1 MTKLKYEAYNKGIE
15 LNDKFIDKIEE
26 FENNIVGAVERRIE
40 RLRLGEQDLLV
51 KTNTITPETDMDELI
66 ENKKR
71 LREIPQLIQDAQVE
85 LNLVNKEKEQYIE
98 DFGKGIANGIKRDY
112 MDEFLYNAEVLAQEY
127 DKALTKLI
135 AIDNQLKEL
144 EYNYNRGIGAIRS
157 CRGVYISANR
167 NPVIAEILHKH
178 KLNNHSIDLRN
189 AI

>member
-1 MTKLKYEAYNKGIE
+1 MTKLKYELYNKGIE
-15 LNDKFIDKIEE
+15 LNNKFIDKIEE
-26 FENNIVGAVERRIE
+26 FENNVVGAVERRIE
-40 RLRLGEQDLLV
+40 RLRLEEQDLLV

-71 LREIPQLIQDAQVE
+71 LREIPQLIQDAQGE
-85 LNLVNKEKEQYIE
+85 LSLVNKEKQQYVDE
-98 DFGKGIANGIKRDY
+98 YGKGIAKSIGMAY
-112 MDEFLYNAEVLAQEY
+112 LDEFQDNAEILAQEY

-144 EYNYNRGIGAIRS
+144 EYDYNRGIGAIRS

-167 NPVIAEILHKH
+167 NPVIAEVLHKH

>member
-40 RLRLGEQDLLV
+40 RLRLEEQDLLV

-144 EYNYNRGIGAIRS
+144 EYDYNRSIGAIRS
-157 CRGVYISANR
+157 GRGVYISANR

>member
-15 LNDKFIDKIEE
+15 LNNKFIDKIEE

-40 RLRLGEQDLLV
+40 RLRLEEQDLL
-51 KTNTITPETDMDELI
+51 KSTTTITPETDMDEVM
-66 ENKKR
+66 ENKIR

-98 DFGKGIANGIKRDY
+98 DFGKGISDALKRPY
-112 MDEFLYNAEVLAQEY
+112 IDEFLDNVEILAKEY

-144 EYNYNRGIGAIRS
+144 EYDYNRGIGAIRS

-167 NPVIAEILHKH
+167 NPVIAEVLHKH

>member
-1 MTKLKYEAYNKGIE
+1 MAKLKYEVYTKGVK
-15 LNDKFIDKIEE
+15 LNNKFIDKVEE
-26 FENNIVGAVERRIE
+26 FENNVVGAVERKIE
-40 RLRLGEQDLLV
+40 ELKLEEQALLK

-71 LREIPQLIQDAQVE
+71 LREIPQLIQEAQVE

-98 DFGKGIANGIKRDY
+98 DFGKGIANGIKTAY
-112 MDEFLYNAEVLAQEY
+112 TNEFLDNAEILAQEY

-144 EYNYNRGIGAIRS
+144 EYDYNLGIGAIRS

-167 NPVIAEILHKH
+167 NPVIAEVLHKH

>member
-40 RLRLGEQDLLV
+40 RLRLEEQDLL
-51 KTNTITPETDMDELI
+51 KSTTTITPETDMDEVM
-66 ENKKR
+66 ENKIR

-98 DFGKGIANGIKRDY
+98 DFGKGISDAIKRPY
-112 MDEFLYNAEVLAQEY
+112 IDEFLDNAEILAKEY

-144 EYNYNRGIGAIRS
+144 EDDYNRGIGAIRS
-157 CRGVYISANR
+157 CRGVHISANR
-167 NPVIAEILHKH
+167 SPVIYEVLQKH
-178 KLNNHSIDLRN
+178 NLNYMSLDLRS